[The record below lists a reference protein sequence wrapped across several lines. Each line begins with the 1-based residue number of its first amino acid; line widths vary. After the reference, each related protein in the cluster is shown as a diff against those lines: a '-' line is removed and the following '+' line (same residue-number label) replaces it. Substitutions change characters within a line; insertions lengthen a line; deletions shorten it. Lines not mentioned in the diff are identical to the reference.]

1 MSWHYLLFVN
11 NHIGGM
17 ESMTDPERKAYQI
30 EFRRL
35 RREAKKYK
43 DSWIE
48 YIAELNKI
56 WANYVAKMKKIKSKK

>member
-1 MSWHYLLFVN
+1 
-11 NHIGGM
+11 
-17 ESMTDPERKAYQI
+17 MTDPERKAYQI